1 MGSEPYEKMITE
13 ERKIELRD
21 NYLRVLE
28 RIEGARARRGTGE
41 PVRLLAASKTVPGEE
56 VEYLVRE
63 CGLDLCGENHAQ
75 EFAEKYD
82 GVTAAGARMDFIG
95 HLQTN
100 KVRLVAGRAGLIH
113 SVDSVKLASEI
124 DSRCRRLG
132 AVQDILVEI
141 NIGEE
146 DAKTGI
152 SPAGFDDFLEELA
165 RFPALRTVGIMTMA
179 PKCENMED
187 FRAYFRK
194 SYQFYLDFSAKK
206 RHNIREPV
214 LSMGMSDSFECAIE
228 EGSNLVRVGS
238 AIFGAR
244 KYH

>member
-1 MGSEPYEKMITE
+1 MLTL
-13 ERKIELRD
+13 ERKNELRD

-28 RIEGARARRGTGE
+28 NIEAARARRATGA
-41 PVRLLAASKTVPGEE
+41 PVTLLAATKTVPEEE
-56 VEYLVRE
+56 VRYLVEE
-63 CGLDLCGENHAQ
+63 CGLSLCGENHAQ
-75 EFAEKYD
+75 EFAAKYD
-82 GVTAAGARMDFIG
+82 GVTASGARMDFIG

-100 KVRLVAGRAGLIH
+100 KVRVVAGRAGLIH
-113 SVDSVKLASEI
+113 SVDSVKLAAEI
-124 DSRCRRLG
+124 DSRCRKLG
-132 AVQDILVEI
+132 VVQDILVEI

-152 SPAGFDDFLEELA
+152 DPARFDDFLAEIA
-165 RFPALRTVGIMTMA
+165 PFSAIRTVGIMTMA

-206 RHNIREPV
+206 SHNIGEPV
-214 LSMGMSDSFECAIE
+214 LSMGMSDSYECAIE
-228 EGSNLVRVGS
+228 EGSTLVRVGS

-244 KYH
+244 HYQ